1 MYRIDYICTFN
12 ERIYGPFS
20 NMYIVNCHN
29 ITKKYGNLTV
39 LRGVDLQVRD
49 GQFISILGA
58 SGAGK
63 STLLNII
70 GTLDQADSGD
80 LELFGIPVNRMSRK
94 DLCLIRNDKIGF
106 IFQFHHLLPEFTAL
120 ENTAMPAYI
129 ANLPFTE
136 ANQRAKTLLD
146 RLGLSDRMHH
156 KPGELSGG
164 EQQRVALARA
174 LVNQPK
180 LLLAD
185 EPTGNLDQTNAQQV
199 LELILELR
207 KESGMTTL
215 LITHDHSVAQLADLR
230 IRMQD
235 GKIIQHD

>member
-12 ERIYGPFS
+12 ARIFGTFS

-80 LELFGIPVNRMSRK
+80 LELFGISVTRMSRK
-94 DLCLIRNDKIGF
+94 DLCQIRNDKIGF

-129 ANLPFTE
+129 ANLPFPE
-136 ANQRAKTLLD
+136 ANQRAKKLLD
-146 RLGLSDRMHH
+146 RLGLNDRMHH

-199 LELILELR
+199 LQLILELR